1 MLKIENR
8 PKRGRPSKKN
18 KRDVVLRVRLTAEE
32 DQMLTEI
39 SKQMGLTKSAVI
51 RNKIFTCYEK
61 KAELLLPLTEYLLN
75 FRKDLIFDE

>member
-8 PKRGRPSKKN
+8 VKRGRPPKDN
-18 KRDVVLRVRLTAEE
+18 KRDVVFKIRLTTEE

-51 RNKIFTCYEK
+51 RKEILTYYEK
-61 KAELLLPLTEYLLN
+61 GEKQC
-75 FRKDLIFDE
+75 